1 MPSRVLPFYRVNAF
15 SNRIR
20 GGNPAA
26 VCPLEEWLPDETMQ
40 ALAAENDLSETA
52 FFVPVGDDFELRWFT
67 PTSEVELCGHAT
79 LASGFVVL
87 MHTHPERVVARFH
100 THSGPLE
107 VRERNGLLA
116 LDLPA
121 HPPEKVDLTP
131 ELVRA
136 LGHEPTAALEAAYLM
151 AVFPTQADVAAL
163 EPDMGLLA
171 QAAPEGL
178 IVTAPGDDCD
188 FVSRFFAPTY
198 GVPEDPVTGSA
209 HCTLTPYWAK
219 RLDKQELFGRQI
231 SERGGELRC
240 SDRGERVTV
249 AGKAVLY
256 LRGECFVGETLP

>member
-1 MPSRVLPFYRVNAF
+1 MASPALPFFRVNAF
-15 SNRIR
+15 TNRIR

-52 FFVPVGDDFELRWFT
+52 FFVPKGEHFELRWFT

-87 MHTHPERVVARFH
+87 LHTHPEREVARFH

-107 VRERNGLLA
+107 VREQNGLLA

-121 HPPEKVDLTP
+121 HPAQPVDTSP

-136 LGHEPTAALEAAYLM
+136 LGHEPVEVHEAASLM
-151 AVFPTQADVAAL
+151 AVYPSEADVAAL
-163 EPDMGLLA
+163 EPDMGLLS

-178 IVTAPGDDCD
+178 IATAPGDDCD
-188 FVSRFFAPTY
+188 FVSRYFAPTY
-198 GVPEDPVTGSA
+198 GVPEDPVTGAA
-209 HCTLTPYWAK
+209 HCTLTPYWAR

-231 SERGGELRC
+231 SARGGELRC
-240 SDRGERVTV
+240 TDAGERVIV

-256 LRGECFVGETLP
+256 LRGTCFAGETLP